1 MVLCDSSADGPPLGG
16 TAPSGSSAAHEA
28 ASVGAGLWQQGWY
41 RYARAL
47 ASPNF
52 GLRPATAVTDLIVIH
67 SISLPPG
74 EFGNQNV
81 QRLFTNQ
88 LDWDADPYFQS
99 LRGLQVSAHF
109 FIARSGELWQFVSCD
124 QRAWHAGQSSYRGRP
139 DCNDDSIGIELE
151 GLEGGNFEP
160 AQYETLGS
168 VCAAL
173 LSRYPIAH
181 LAGHEHIASGRKLDP
196 GKGFDWQAL
205 RASLG
210 LPTQCFPASP

>member
-1 MVLCDSSADGPPLGG
+1 MTSRMTPSSPAA
-16 TAPSGSSAAHEA
+16 APT
-28 ASVGAGLWQQGWY
+28 LWQQGWY

-47 ASPNF
+47 VSPNF
-52 GLRPATAVTDLIVIH
+52 GLRPVAAIIDLIVIH

-74 EFGNQNV
+74 EFGNQQV
-81 QRLFTNQ
+81 QRLFTNK
-88 LDWDADPYFQS
+88 LDWDAHPYFQS
-99 LRGLQVSAHF
+99 LRGLQVSSHF

-124 QRAWHAGQSSYRGRP
+124 QRAWHAGQSSYRGRL

-151 GLEGGNFEP
+151 GLEGGIFEP

-173 LSRYPIAH
+173 LSHYPIAH
-181 LAGHEHIASGRKLDP
+181 LAGHEHIASGRKFDP
-196 GKGFDWQAL
+196 GKGFDWSAL

-210 LPTQCFPASP
+210 LPTKCFPASP